1 MSSVITKASW
11 GSQYHIRHPSLNHI
25 WPLSLRGLQSRG
37 KSTAVFKQDLWS
49 EWTHEH
55 CGAKGTQACIHKVEG
70 SEELACW
77 ERVGNWAERQSTC
90 LESGRR
96 SGDPLV
102 VQRKFMNPLKSY
114 RQFPVSGVFSPRNL
128 VLAFIR
134 SSKGSV
140 IQRIRNNWATG

>member
-1 MSSVITKASW
+1 M
-11 GSQYHIRHPSLNHI
+11 N
-25 WPLSLRGLQSRG
+25 
-37 KSTAVFKQDLWS
+37 TAVPRVHK
-49 EWTHEH
+49 HEFTRL
-55 CGAKGTQACIHKVEG
+55 KEVMR
-70 SEELACW
+70 ACW
-77 ERVGNWAERQSTC
+77 ERVGNWAERKSTC
-90 LESGRR
+90 LEPGRR
-96 SGDPLV
+96 SRDPLV